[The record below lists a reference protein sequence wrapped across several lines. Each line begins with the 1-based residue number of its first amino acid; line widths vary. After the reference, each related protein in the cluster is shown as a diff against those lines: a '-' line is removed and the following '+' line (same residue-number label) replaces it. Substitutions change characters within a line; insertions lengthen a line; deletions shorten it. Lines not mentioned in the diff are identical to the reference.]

1 MLVKLKIE
9 EDEELRNYIKSLIK
23 GQVVSIAREEIIKII
38 QDVFSEKSQNILKLN
53 PKTILKD
60 LLQQEIKRSLNIGS
74 WNSDYIKK
82 KCDELILQ
90 EVKKNFNK

>member
-23 GQVVSIAREEIIKII
+23 GQVVSIAREEIRNIVKE
-38 QDVFSEKSQNILKLN
+38 VFTEKSQYILNISPENILKEELS
-53 PKTILKD
+53 KS
-60 LLQQEIKRSLNIGS
+60 IKSSLNIGS
-74 WNSDYIKK
+74 YSSDYIKK
-82 KCDELILQ
+82 KTDEIILQ